1 MLLLKDIIKMMMI
14 LPSSKQ
20 DTIDKMEDCIVEGR
34 DSCDYNNPPPVA
46 VKIPYIHIYK
56 MCGRSAASPIIEP
69 SSVTTMHFF
78 TPCCIT
84 LVSMGEM
91 DL

>member
-34 DSCDYNNPPPVA
+34 DSCDYNKPPPVA
-46 VKIPYIHIYK
+46 AKIPYTY
-56 MCGRSAASPIIEP
+56 
-69 SSVTTMHFF
+69 
-78 TPCCIT
+78 
-84 LVSMGEM
+84 L
-91 DL
+91 

>member
-34 DSCDYNNPPPVA
+34 NSCDYNNPRPVA
-46 VKIPYIHIYK
+46 VKIPYTYSQNVWK
-56 MCGRSAASPIIEP
+56 E
-69 SSVTTMHFF
+69 
-78 TPCCIT
+78 CCIAYNRAIKRYNDAF
-84 LVSMGEM
+84 LHAMLHHSCEYG
-91 DL
+91 